1 MYKEHQAAVIGY
13 LEMSAGI
20 GVTIA
25 PVVGSFIYNL
35 YGYNAP
41 FIFYGALFLIF
52 AAILKCV
59 IPYKFDIR

>member
-1 MYKEHQAAVIGY
+1 
-13 LEMSAGI
+13 MSAGI

-25 PVVGSFIYNL
+25 PVIGSFIYNL

-52 AAILKCV
+52 AVILKLI
-59 IPYKFDIR
+59 IPARFDTR